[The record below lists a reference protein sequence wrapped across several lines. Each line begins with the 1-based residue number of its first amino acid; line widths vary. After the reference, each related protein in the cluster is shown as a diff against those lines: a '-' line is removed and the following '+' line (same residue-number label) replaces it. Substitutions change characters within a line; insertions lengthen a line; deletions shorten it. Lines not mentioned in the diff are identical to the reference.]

1 MSLAWGTPGL
11 VEYFRCRNADKNCAK
26 KSLQVHVASTNLFAE
41 LEKQEGSSEA
51 LWGCST
57 S

>member
-26 KSLQVHVASTNLFAE
+26 KSLQVHVASANLFAE

-51 LWGCST
+51 LWGL
-57 S
+57 